1 MIPAGGGG
9 WVEPEIIPITPEG
22 ILWTAIALL
31 CISLGILILL
41 IIVKEK
47 NSFLQGFQSRF
58 KIIKS
63 CCVFDKKPKF
73 EWGIRNGLIALPI
86 VLFVAASGFLIYEY
100 IKNTQHIFAA
110 SISALILAFASFAV
124 SIKKYY

>member
-1 MIPAGGGG
+1 MG
-9 WVEPEIIPITPEG
+9 WIEPEITPITPEG

-41 IIVKEK
+41 VIVKEK

-73 EWGIRNGLIALPI
+73 EWDIRNGLIALPI
-86 VLFVAASGFLIYEY
+86 ILFVAASGFLIYEY
-100 IKNTQHIFAA
+100 IKNTLYIFGV
-110 SISALILAFASFAV
+110 SVFALILAFASFTV
-124 SIKKYY
+124 SIKRYY